1 MPVFINEVV
10 FRGDAN
16 RPQTRADSS
25 TPAATAAAPVDRAA
39 LVAEIMQQVL
49 DQLERERDRIGER

>member
-16 RPQTRADSS
+16 RTQAESDSS
-25 TPAATAAAPVDRAA
+25 TSATGTVPADRAA
-39 LVAEIMQQVL
+39 LVAEVVQMVI
-49 DQLERERDRIGER
+49 DQLKRERDRIGER

>member
-10 FRGDAN
+10 FRGDVK
-16 RPQTRADSS
+16 RPQAKPDSS
-25 TPAATAAAPVDRAA
+25 APAAAAEPIDREA
-39 LVAEIMQQVL
+39 LVAEVMQQVI

>member
-10 FRGDAN
+10 FRGDASH
-16 RPQTRADSS
+16 PQAKADS
-25 TPAATAAAPVDRAA
+25 PGAATTASPVDRAA